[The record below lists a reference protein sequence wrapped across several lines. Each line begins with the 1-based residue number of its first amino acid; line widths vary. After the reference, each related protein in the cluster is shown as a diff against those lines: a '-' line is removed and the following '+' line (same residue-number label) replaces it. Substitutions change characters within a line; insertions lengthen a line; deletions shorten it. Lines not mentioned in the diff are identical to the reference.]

1 MAYLSLTFAISCQ
14 HMDMLQVLLHFVR
27 DYAIGPIHILQLLAV
42 VSWVTWFFLQPEK
55 EITTCTAGFV
65 LPIFFRLYQNFKLF
79 WKTENLADNQ
89 NCQAEFRL
97 LWNKILLLQ
106 ETIVLFES
114 EYWCLLQ
121 VDSSFYFWLPISF
134 GKKKDIFSGLVP
146 ADLIRETP
154 CHSHKGKIVF
164 GETFLIPA
172 SPGAAICI
180 LQKLR
185 GGRRRSATSQVF
197 NTVITLDTYQFY
209 KTWIHFSL
217 INASGFKS
225 I

>member
-1 MAYLSLTFAISCQ
+1 MIIESL
-14 HMDMLQVLLHFVR
+14 VLWFWQTNQFLVWF
-27 DYAIGPIHILQLLAV
+27 LAALK
-42 VSWVTWFFLQPEK
+42 W
-55 EITTCTAGFV
+55 
-65 LPIFFRLYQNFKLF
+65 KLF
-79 WKTENLADNQ
+79 AHFEVCIYISMDFLWLLPLYYFKNYPQYYLKIYSTNFRQQ
-89 NCQAEFRL
+89 NILPTTRICQAEFRL

-172 SPGAAICI
+172 SSRTTTCI
-180 LQKLR
+180 LQKLW
-185 GGRRRSATSQVF
+185 GGRKAVLSVRKQL
-197 NTVITLDTYQFY
+197 N
-209 KTWIHFSL
+209 
-217 INASGFKS
+217 
-225 I
+225 